1 MYFLE
6 FKNSF
11 GVSLLPQAFNNVTL
25 GDLMFVKANTR
36 PMSVIIDSPS
46 NIRKY
51 WLVRFEPIFTN
62 SDLYK

>member
-6 FKNSF
+6 FKIFF

-36 PMSVIIDSPS
+36 PMSVIIDYP
-46 NIRKY
+46 
-51 WLVRFEPIFTN
+51 VIFMT
-62 SDLYK
+62 SSAIKC